1 MKLVNIP
8 TYISVDVINYINGS
22 LKTTNEDDFEEET
35 FNEWLIIKD
44 IEHKNN
50 PSAYLRSCF
59 KKELEKGTF
68 KPKAKVNYIPNTQVL
83 INAMRDKG
91 ICVMANDSVWLAVV
105 WEHLL
110 WLEIDFKECQ
120 ELNHKILDYMNEN
133 KSFDTYKKLLMNSNS
148 LKKYDINWALL
159 EEKVKIKI
167 LGWDKYLEYLESLES
182 EE

>member
-8 TYISVDVINYINGS
+8 NYISIDVINYINGT

-50 PSAYLRSCF
+50 PNAYLRSCF

-91 ICVMANDSVWLAVV
+91 ICVMANDSVWLSVV
-105 WEHLL
+105 WEHIIKWKELDI
-110 WLEIDFKECQ
+110 EECQ
-120 ELNHKILDYMNEN
+120 ELNHKILDYMGEN
-133 KSFDTYKKLLMNSNS
+133 KTIEDYKKLLMNSNT
-148 LKKYDINWALL
+148 LKPLNINWGLL
-159 EEKVKIKI
+159 EEVVKHKI
-167 LGWDKYLEYLESLES
+167 LGWEKYLESLES

>member
-8 TYISVDVINYINGS
+8 TYISVDVINYINGT

-68 KPKAKVNYIPNTQVL
+68 KPKAKVDYIPNTQVL

-91 ICVMANDSVWLAVV
+91 ICVMSNDSVWLAVV
-105 WEHLL
+105 WEYLINFK
-110 WLEIDFKECQ
+110 EIDFKECQ
-120 ELNHKILDYMNEN
+120 ELNHKILAYMNEN
-133 KSFDTYKKLLMNSNS
+133 KSFEEYKKLLMNSNS

-159 EEKVKIKI
+159 EEKAKQEI
-167 LGWDKYLEYLESLES
+167 LGWDKYLESLES